1 MIHLSSSLITNLFL
15 YFILGPENWH
25 KNFPVAAGEHQ
36 SPINID
42 TYSVIYDP
50 ALGDIDFLGYGSSET
65 QFKFLLKNTGY
76 NVKVCVLLSDL
87 FTIKLDNCFLL
98 DVAIMYHIVV
108 HGLR

>member
-1 MIHLSSSLITNLFL
+1 M
-15 YFILGPENWH
+15 LGPENWH

-65 QFKFLLKNTGY
+65 HFKFILKNTGY
-76 NVKVCVLLSDL
+76 SVKVCVHLSDL
-87 FTIKLDNCFLL
+87 FTIEIPGDPKKTSRARSQIFFERKCYEDK
-98 DVAIMYHIVV
+98 
-108 HGLR
+108 